1 MPQTLLAAFRPDGT
15 WPNIP
20 NAVEADLK
28 AHTPGTGSTTEQTE
42 PPKYHE
48 SRHVNEYTSV
58 GQTALAMPAVQGQL
72 QQNFMPSDEDLFAHR
87 SEADVVRSAAL
98 YLLHP
103 VNMALSFRSP
113 RNYKCSSE
121 YTTNTPSS
129 DTPFRG
135 KVRSDIVFFRQS
147 GTTMQPMAV
156 LEFKNRGILDHHP
169 DLWNKTLTAQRTSGA
184 LLTPQVLA
192 SAKFG
197 GNLDYVVANAPDNA
211 AHEMTYFDGNPLILV
226 KQAAAYAIGHR
237 TRYVALFDWNT
248 LILIHFNK
256 LDLASKYC
264 GDSIRT
270 TIIRNQAEMRLAL
283 LGFLEMA
290 HHDP

>member
-1 MPQTLLAAFRPDGT
+1 MPPQTLLAAFRPDGT

-20 NAVEADLK
+20 NVVEADLK
-28 AHTPGTGSTTEQTE
+28 AHTPGSGSTTEQTE

-48 SRHVNEYTSV
+48 SRPVSDYTNA
-58 GQTALAMPAVQGQL
+58 GQAALVTLQGQL
-72 QQNFMPSDEDLFAHR
+72 QQNFMPSEEDLFAHR

-103 VNMALSFRSP
+103 VNMALSFRAP
-113 RNYKCSSE
+113 RTYKCSSE
-121 YTTNTPSS
+121 YISNTAR
-129 DTPFRG
+129 RG
-135 KVRSDIVFFRQS
+135 NVRSDIVFFRQN
-147 GTTMQPMAV
+147 GTAMQPMAV

-169 DLWNKTLTAQRTSGA
+169 DSWNKTLTAQRATGA

-197 GNLDYVVANAPDNA
+197 GAIDNVVANAPDNA

-226 KQAAAYAIGHR
+226 KQAAAYAISYK
-237 TRYVALFDWNT
+237 TKYVALFDWNT
-248 LILIHFNK
+248 LILIHFNS
-256 LDLASKYC
+256 LDIAGNYC
-264 GDSIRT
+264 GDGIHT

-283 LGFLEMA
+283 LGFLELA
-290 HHDP
+290 HHQP